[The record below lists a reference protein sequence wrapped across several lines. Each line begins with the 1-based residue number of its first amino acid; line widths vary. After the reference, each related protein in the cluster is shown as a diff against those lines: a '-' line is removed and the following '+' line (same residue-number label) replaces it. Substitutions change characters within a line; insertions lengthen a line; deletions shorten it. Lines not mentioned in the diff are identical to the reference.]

1 MEKKSNKSEHLLTIC
16 LESLEQEGETIDSII
31 SRFPG
36 NTDTLR
42 AELEAAVWLK
52 SEGKALDPR
61 QGFIDSSK
69 HQLVGRILQHGK
81 QSSSRWRWSNL
92 WFDVSTARR
101 NRFAVQFLLLLLL
114 VVSLFYSG
122 KNLLRASDTWLPGD
136 VTYPLKRLMEQT
148 TLLLTPSMEG
158 KARLHIEYTQNRLL
172 EVQALFFENRYD
184 EVPSTVVNFTDHLV
198 GAVQAV
204 NNIAMTDPTTA
215 KALAAELQNTL
226 SGQIQLTY
234 LMAGFMPSPTSIQYI
249 RVGNISQDGLEA
261 MQNVLSRGSG

>member
-1 MEKKSNKSEHLLTIC
+1 MENKSNKPEHLLTIC

-61 QGFIDSSK
+61 PGFIDSSK

-101 NRFAVQFLLLLLL
+101 KRFAVHFLLLLLL

-172 EVQALFFENRYD
+172 EVQALFFENRYE
-184 EVPSTVVNFTDHLV
+184 EVPPTVVNFADHV
-198 GAVQAV
+198 AEAVERV
-204 NNIAMTDPTTA
+204 NEIARRDPMTA
-215 KALAAELQNTL
+215 KRLATDLQNTL
-226 SGQIQLTY
+226 SGQISLTF
-234 LMAGFMPSPTSIQYI
+234 LMAGFTPSPTSIQYI
-249 RVGNISQDGLEA
+249 QVGKISQNGLDS
-261 MQNVLSRGSG
+261 MQNVLAKDSG